1 MVELIQA
8 SRSAAGKIQFA
19 IENRRQIERLI
30 PPANQPRATRFQ
42 GIAFN
47 GTGWRNDPNRVA
59 GLQRSRSYAFRL
71 GKGRHSV
78 GQS

>member
-1 MVELIQA
+1 V
-8 SRSAAGKIQFA
+8 F
-19 IENRRQIERLI
+19 NR
-30 PPANQPRATRFQ
+30 
-42 GIAFN
+42 
-47 GTGWRNDPNRVA
+47 TGRRNDPNRVA